1 MYSSNIQEFYT
12 FYQMYRHLQRQEQ
25 PNREQPFREPIRE
38 QLIREQQSIR
48 EQPIREQPIREQHI
62 REQPIREQPI
72 REQPIRQPFREQP
85 IRQPITDLFN
95 VNNQY
100 DSYGNMSSLVQ
111 PQQSTGSIIG
121 RFVLQTISNVMHNAV
136 RQISNEIEAN
146 LFDSSLRSPSINDFD
161 SVLHPELSD
170 PEHYEFVI
178 MPYKNMVN
186 KKEHTSCPI
195 CFDEYEQNS
204 MILSTSCLHFF
215 HEDCLKKWVQTDQ
228 NHSCPIC
235 RTKL

>member
-25 PNREQPFREPIRE
+25 PNTQ
-38 QLIREQQSIR
+38 QLIREQPNTQQPIREQPNTQQPIREQPNTQQPIREQPNRQQLIR
-48 EQPIREQPIREQHI
+48 EQPIRES
-62 REQPIREQPI
+62 
-72 REQPIRQPFREQP
+72 
-85 IRQPITDLFN
+85 FN

-100 DSYGNMSSLVQ
+100 DSYGNMSNLVQ

-170 PEHYEFVI
+170 PDHYQFVI

-195 CFDEYEQNS
+195 CFDEYEDNS
-204 MILSTSCLHFF
+204 MILSTECLHFF

>member
-25 PNREQPFREPIRE
+25 PQPIREPIRD
-38 QLIREQQSIR
+38 
-48 EQPIREQPIREQHI
+48 PIRDSFRE
-62 REQPIREQPI
+62 PI
-72 REQPIRQPFREQP
+72 REQPIRQEP
-85 IRQPITDLFN
+85 IRQPSIRQEPIRQSSIRQPIIDSFN

-100 DSYGNMSSLVQ
+100 DSYGNMSNLVQ

-136 RQISNEIEAN
+136 REISNEIEAN
-146 LFDSSLRSPSINDFD
+146 LFDSSLRSPSIHDFD

-215 HEDCLKKWVQTDQ
+215 HEDCLKKWVQTDP